1 MDSENED
8 SQGDSLSEE
17 TSSSQS
23 QGSCEPDVKDICG
36 KQQKIPR
43 IGDEYQ
49 VEILPDVVEVE
60 PLMKSGMS
68 DAGIMVN
75 VVDSFVEPLPIQIM
89 WINNDIGRRPNTDG
103 SLNSKNTKPVRR
115 SSNKEVIKIK
125 EVKNQ
130 DEVYFAAP
138 GCLGNSWT
146 DLEKEAFL
154 LGLYIFGKNLVKV
167 KKFVESKGMGDIL
180 SYYYGEFYRSAAHR
194 RWSSS
199 RNKDKRSRRCIQGTK
214 MFRTWRQQK
223 FLSCFLPRIPEQSYS
238 SLVEVS
244 RDFEASNVSLED
256 YVSTLKATVGLEML
270 VEVFGIGKGKQDLTA
285 LLSNPARNNQ
295 QVVPHPEIPVGKGW
309 SSLTYDEIVGFL
321 TGDYRLSKARS
332 LDLFWEAVWPRL
344 LARGWESKQPK
355 NQIGNSS
362 KNPLVFMVPGV
373 KKFSRKKL
381 VKGVKYF
388 DSVTD
393 VLSKVASDPKLM
405 ELEDEA
411 GKGNIDTQENDS
423 DNKKMKHDSGGD
435 SDHKR
440 RSYLKPQPQPQPP
453 ESNSDPMKFTV
464 IDTSMGD
471 GEDSFPVRKLRSLPV
486 ETTETS
492 SSASLKL
499 RSLPVETTET
509 SSSASLKLRSLPVE
523 TTETSSSASISRH
536 NENGSTELVNENG
549 SKELANENGSKELA
563 NENGSKELATVN
575 GSKELANEKSAVDK
589 SLNRTRKTS
598 TSRSLEGITDKEV
611 RAGSLKFIITVSK
624 KEMQIKAPVRADVS
638 LHNDID
644 QSTCNPDMDSKKPIK
659 CQFSRRKKPS
669 QSNCVSPVIKRR
681 RLTACSEA
689 KEICSKDSSSSTRG
703 LKEEDC
709 HLRLGSSNA
718 RDNLVSEVME
728 FQENVCSSSSG
739 KGSPDENR
747 FGKYKYI
754 SQKEKY
760 PPRISI
766 DLNLPHVPSNVEI
779 DEPFIKEVEISQ
791 RDPSSEHP
799 PSPASGELAG
809 AEQQPSDLASRRQG
823 TRKRPLTT
831 KALEALACGF
841 LTTKRKPR

>member
-1 MDSENED
+1 MDSEKED

-36 KQQKIPR
+36 KQQKSPR

-49 VEILPDVVEVE
+49 VEILPSAVEDE
-60 PLMKSGMS
+60 PLMNSGMS
-68 DAGIMVN
+68 DGGIMVN
-75 VVDSFVEPLPIQIM
+75 VADSFVEPLPIRIM
-89 WINNDIGRRPNTDG
+89 WTNNDIGRRPNTDG
-103 SLNSKNTKPVRR
+103 LLNSKNTKPVRR

-125 EVKNQ
+125 EVKNE
-130 DEVYFAAP
+130 DEVNFAAP

-180 SYYYGEFYRSAAHR
+180 SFYYGEFYRSAAHR

-199 RNKDKRSRRCIQGTK
+199 RNKDKRSRKCIQGQK
-214 MFRTWRQQK
+214 MFKTWRQQK
-223 FLSCFLPRIPEQSYS
+223 FLSCLLPRIPEQSYS
-238 SLVEVS
+238 TLVEVS
-244 RDFEASNVSLED
+244 KNFEASIVSLED

-285 LLSNPARNNQ
+285 LLANPARNHQ

-309 SSLTYDEIVGFL
+309 STLTYGEIVGFL

-355 NQIGNSS
+355 NQVGTSS

-381 VKGVKYF
+381 VKGEKYF

-411 GKGNIDTQENDS
+411 GKGNIGTQENDW

-440 RSYLKPQPQPQPP
+440 RSYLQPQPP
-453 ESNSDPMKFTV
+453 ESNTDPMKFTV

-492 SSASLKL
+492 SSASL
-499 RSLPVETTET
+499 
-509 SSSASLKLRSLPVE
+509 SS
-523 TTETSSSASISRH
+523 H
-536 NENGSTELVNENG
+536 NENGSRELENENG
-549 SKELANENGSKELA
+549 SRELANENGSKELA
-563 NENGSKELATVN
+563 NENGSKELANDN
-575 GSKELANEKSAVDK
+575 GSKELPNEESAVDM
-589 SLNRTRKTS
+589 SLNCTRKTS
-598 TSRSLEGITDKEV
+598 TSRSSEGITDKEV

-644 QSTCNPDMDSKKPIK
+644 QSTCNPDMGSKKPIK

-669 QSNCVSPVIKRR
+669 QSNCASPVIKRR

-689 KEICSKDSSSSTRG
+689 KKICSRDSSSSTRG
-703 LKEEDC
+703 LKEEDL
-709 HLRLGSSNA
+709 HLHLGSSNA
-718 RDNLVSEVME
+718 HDNLVSEVME
-728 FQENVCSSSSG
+728 FKENVCSSSSG
-739 KGSPDENR
+739 KGSPDENH
-747 FGKYKYI
+747 FGKYI

-766 DLNLPHVPSNVEI
+766 DLNLPHVHVET

-791 RDPSSEHP
+791 RDSSSEHP

>member
-49 VEILPDVVEVE
+49 VGILPDVVEVE

-75 VVDSFVEPLPIQIM
+75 VADSFVEPLPILIM

-115 SSNKEVIKIK
+115 PSNKEVIKIK

-270 VEVFGIGKGKQDLTA
+270 VEVFGIGKGKQDLT
-285 LLSNPARNNQ
+285 

-471 GEDSFPVRKLRSLPV
+471 GEDSLPVRKLRSLPVETTETSSSASLKLRSLPV

-536 NENGSTELVNENG
+536 NENGSTELANENG

-563 NENGSKELATVN
+563 NENGSKKLATVN
-575 GSKELANEKSAVDK
+575 GSKELANEKSAVDM
-589 SLNRTRKTS
+589 SLNRTRKTT
-598 TSRSLEGITDKEV
+598 TSRSSEGITDKEGNARLFEV
-611 RAGSLKFIITVSK
+611 YNYCFKERDADQGSSSRRCKHF
-624 KEMQIKAPVRADVS
+624 
-638 LHNDID
+638 
-644 QSTCNPDMDSKKPIK
+644 
-659 CQFSRRKKPS
+659 RRKKPS

-728 FQENVCSSSSG
+728 FQENICSSSSG

-747 FGKYKYI
+747 FGKYI

-779 DEPFIKEVEISQ
+779 DEPYIKEVEICQ
-791 RDPSSEHP
+791 RNPSSEHP

>member
-1 MDSENED
+1 MDSEKED

-23 QGSCEPDVKDICG
+23 RGSCEPDVKDICG

-49 VEILPDVVEVE
+49 VGILPDVVEVE

-75 VVDSFVEPLPIQIM
+75 VADSFVEPLPILII
-89 WINNDIGRRPNTDG
+89 WTNNDIGRRPDTDG
-103 SLNSKNTKPVRR
+103 SLNFKNVKPVRR
-115 SSNKEVIKIK
+115 SSNKEVVKIK
-125 EVKNQ
+125 EVKNE

-180 SYYYGEFYRSAAHR
+180 SFYYGEFYRSAAHR

-214 MFRTWRQQK
+214 MFKTWRQHK
-223 FLSCFLPRIPEQSYS
+223 FLSCLLPRIPEQSYS
-238 SLVEVS
+238 TLVEVS
-244 RDFEASNVSLED
+244 KNYEASNVSLED
-256 YVSTLKATVGLEML
+256 YVSTLKATVGVEML

-285 LLSNPARNNQ
+285 LLSNPSRNNQ

-309 SSLTYDEIVGFL
+309 STLTYDEIVGFL

-355 NQIGNSS
+355 NQIGTNS

-381 VKGVKYF
+381 VKGEKYF

-411 GKGNIDTQENDS
+411 GKGNISTQENDW
-423 DNKKMKHDSGGD
+423 DDKKMKHDSGGD

-440 RSYLKPQPQPQPP
+440 RSYLQPQPQPQPL

-471 GEDSFPVRKLRSLPV
+471 DEDSFPVRKLRSLPI

-509 SSSASLKLRSLPVE
+509 SSSASLS
-523 TTETSSSASISRH
+523 TH
-536 NENGSTELVNENG
+536 NENGST
-549 SKELANENGSKELA
+549 ELANENGSKELA
-563 NENGSKELATVN
+563 NGSGSK
-575 GSKELANEKSAVDK
+575 GLANEKSAVDM
-589 SLNRTRKTS
+589 SLNCTRNTS
-598 TSRSLEGITDKEV
+598 TSRSSEGMTDKDV

-624 KEMQIKAPVRADVS
+624 KEMQIKSPVRADVS

-739 KGSPDENR
+739 KGSPDENH
-747 FGKYKYI
+747 FGKYI

-791 RDPSSEHP
+791 RNPSSEHP
-799 PSPASGELAG
+799 PSAASGELAG
-809 AEQQPSDLASRRQG
+809 AGQQPSDLASRRQG

>member
-1 MDSENED
+1 MDSEKED

-49 VEILPDVVEVE
+49 VGILPDVVEVE
-60 PLMKSGMS
+60 PLTKSGMS

-75 VVDSFVEPLPIQIM
+75 VADSFVEPLPILII
-89 WINNDIGRRPNTDG
+89 WTNNDIGRRPDTDG
-103 SLNSKNTKPVRR
+103 SLNSKNVKPVRR
-115 SSNKEVIKIK
+115 SSNKEVVKIK
-125 EVKNQ
+125 EVKNE

-138 GCLGNSWT
+138 GCLGNPWT

-167 KKFVESKGMGDIL
+167 KKFVESKEIGDIL

-214 MFRTWRQQK
+214 MFKTWRQQK
-223 FLSCFLPRIPEQSYS
+223 FLSCLLPRIPEESYS
-238 SLVEVS
+238 NLVEVS
-244 RDFEASNVSLED
+244 KNYEASNVYLED

-309 SSLTYDEIVGFL
+309 STLTYDEIVGFL

-355 NQIGNSS
+355 NQIGTGS

-381 VKGVKYF
+381 VKGEKYF

-411 GKGNIDTQENDS
+411 GKGNISTQENDW

-440 RSYLKPQPQPQPP
+440 RSYLQPQPQPQPL

-471 GEDSFPVRKLRSLPV
+471 DEDSFPVRKLRSLPI

-509 SSSASLKLRSLPVE
+509 SSSASLS
-523 TTETSSSASISRH
+523 TH
-536 NENGSTELVNENG
+536 NENGST
-549 SKELANENGSKELA
+549 ELANENGSKELA
-563 NENGSKELATVN
+563 NGSGSKELATVN
-575 GSKELANEKSAVDK
+575 GSKELANEKSAVDM
-589 SLNRTRKTS
+589 SLNCTRKTS
-598 TSRSLEGITDKEV
+598 TSRSSEGMTDKDV

-709 HLRLGSSNA
+709 HLRLGSSNT

-747 FGKYKYI
+747 FGKYI

-779 DEPFIKEVEISQ
+779 DEPFIKEVEIGQ
-791 RDPSSEHP
+791 RNPSSEHP

-809 AEQQPSDLASRRQG
+809 GEQQPSDLASRRQG